1 MGRCPGTRLFCQNKY
16 QGSQWRA
23 GGRDNECHGSNVTRS
38 VQNTNYVQ
46 QYVRTIKNI
55 TDCPERGLYWNHRA
69 CVRCKS
75 ISAMKSSCTRSE
87 SSIRQ
92 KASWGD
98 MEGRAEPFSE
108 VRGGRNPRKAGGFG
122 VLRGGRPLF
131 PSRARIFSI
140 FPQWPKSQD
149 MVECLNY
156 Q

>member
-1 MGRCPGTRLFCQNKY
+1 MAGRGAGQRMSREQCHKVCSEY
-16 QGSQWRA
+16 QLCS
-23 GGRDNECHGSNVTRS
+23 
-38 VQNTNYVQ
+38 
-46 QYVRTIKNI
+46 TICAHHKNI
-55 TDCPERGLYWNHRA
+55 TDGPERGLYLNHRA
-69 CVRCKS
+69 FVRCKS

-108 VRGGRNPRKAGGFG
+108 VRGGRNPRKAGGLG
-122 VLRGGRPLF
+122 GLRGGRPLF

-149 MVECLNY
+149 FISSICCILCHMFSHIKKHT
-156 Q
+156 